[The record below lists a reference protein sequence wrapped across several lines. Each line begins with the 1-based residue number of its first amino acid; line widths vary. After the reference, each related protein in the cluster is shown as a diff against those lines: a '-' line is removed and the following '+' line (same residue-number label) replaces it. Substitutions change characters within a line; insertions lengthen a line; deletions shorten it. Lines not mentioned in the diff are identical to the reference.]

1 MTDQPVYIYAF
12 CDAAHADS
20 SLEGLEGRPVRFV
33 ECKGVFAA
41 VSDAPDGRIRPQRK
55 LLASH
60 QRVLSSLAESIPTL
74 PAAFGLVADSVSQL
88 EAAVR
93 DNTESLQTELERV
106 GRCVEFDLRLAWE
119 VENVFEHLVSLDDEL
134 AALRDELV
142 SMGEQAPHDLRV
154 RIGRRV
160 ERVLAAHREGASAAV
175 IDTIAPACR
184 EIDATEPT
192 SEAELVRLAVLVGR
206 DDAERYEEL
215 VGIAAGRFDDTHV
228 FKLAGPFAPHS
239 FVDLHLDLS
248 NSRMAS

>member
-1 MTDQPVYIYAF
+1 MDQPVYIYAF
-12 CDAAHADS
+12 CDSAHADTT
-20 SLEGLEGRPVRFV
+20 LEGLGGEPVRFV

-41 VSDAPDGRIRPQRK
+41 VSDAPEGRIRPQRR

-93 DNTESLQTELERV
+93 DNTDSLQTELERV
-106 GRCVEFDLRLAWE
+106 GRCVEFDLRVAWDT
-119 VENVFEHLVSLDDEL
+119 ENVFDHLVTLDDEL
-134 AALRDELV
+134 HAMRDQLV

-154 RIGRRV
+154 QIGRRV
-160 ERVLAAHREGASAAV
+160 ERVLAAHREAATAAV
-175 IDTIAPACR
+175 IETISPACR
-184 EIDATEPT
+184 EIDAMDAS
-192 SEAELVRLAVLVGR
+192 SENELVRLAILVGR
-206 DDAERYEEL
+206 DDAEEYERL
-215 VGIAAGRFDDTHV
+215 VGVAAEQFDDTHV